1 MKMSRV
7 DDILKLVPD
16 APLWDIDWGLIETS
30 ALKEH
35 VDAMRRTPQS
45 LCWHAEGDV
54 WTHTRMVCEALV
66 TMQEYREL
74 PSLQRQ
80 ILFLA
85 ALLHDVGKPL
95 TTRQEGQEWVSPSHS
110 TKGALQARYFLWKE
124 CGMCGAS
131 EFQAMREAIVLL
143 IKHHS
148 FPPHAL
154 EKEGN
159 ERKMI
164 SIAASAELIP
174 DFSLKMLYL
183 LSKADALG
191 RECEDKADFVA
202 QVDLF
207 AELAKEHE
215 CYEGP
220 VKFASDYTR
229 RAYFSGSDVWPQQ
242 ELYDETW
249 GEVVMMCGL
258 PGTGKDYWIE
268 HNCKDMQ
275 VVSLDDIRR
284 RYKLSPEGNQSE
296 VASIG
301 REEAK
306 VYLRKHQPF
315 MWNATCIT
323 VDIRRQ
329 LIELFESYGAS
340 VRIVYLETDME
351 TQLERNSNR
360 EHPVPETVICSMLRK
375 LSPPEVYE
383 AKSIEWQI
391 V

>member
-30 ALKEH
+30 ELKGH

-45 LCWHAEGDV
+45 PRWHAEGDV

-159 ERKMI
+159 EHKMI
-164 SIAASAELIP
+164 SIAASAELVH
-174 DFSLKMLYL
+174 DFSLKMLHL

-258 PGTGKDYWIE
+258 PGAGKDYWIE
-268 HNCKDMQ
+268 HNCKDMP

-284 RYKLSPEGNQSE
+284 RYKVSPEGNQSE
-296 VASIG
+296 VACIG
-301 REEAK
+301 KAEAK

-315 MWNATCIT
+315 VWNATCIT

-351 TQLERNSNR
+351 TQLKRNANR
-360 EHPVPETVICSMLRK
+360 EYSVPESVIYAMLRK
-375 LSPPEVYE
+375 IVLPEVHE
-383 AKSIEWQI
+383 ARIVEWKYF
-391 V
+391 

>member
-1 MKMSRV
+1 MSRV

-35 VDAMRRTPQS
+35 VDAMRHTPQS
-45 LCWHAEGDV
+45 PRWHAEGDV

-66 TMQEYREL
+66 SMQEYREL
-74 PSLQRQ
+74 PPAQRQ

-85 ALLHDVGKPL
+85 ALLHDVGKTL

-110 TKGALQARYFLWKE
+110 TKGALLARYFLWKE
-124 CGMCGAS
+124 YGMCGTP
-131 EFQAMREAIVLL
+131 ELQAMREATVQL

-148 FPPHAL
+148 FPPYAL
-154 EKEGN
+154 EKERN

-164 SIAASAELIP
+164 SIAASAELVP
-174 DFSLKMLYL
+174 DFSLKLLYL

-191 RECEDKADFVA
+191 RECEDKEDFAA

-229 RAYFSGSDVWPQQ
+229 RAYFSGSDVWLQQ

-268 HNCKDMQ
+268 HNCKDMP

-284 RYKLSPEGNQSE
+284 RYKVSPESNQSE

-301 REEAK
+301 KAEAK

-315 MWNATCIT
+315 VWNATCIT

-329 LIELFESYGAS
+329 LIDLFESYGAS
-340 VRIVYLETDME
+340 VRIVYLETDWA
-351 TQLERNSNR
+351 TQLLRNAGR
-360 EHPVPETVICSMLRK
+360 EYKVPEITSDAMLRK
-375 LSPPEVYE
+375 LSLPEIHE
-383 AKSIEWQI
+383 ARRIQWMC

>member
-45 LCWHAEGDV
+45 PRWHAEGDV
-54 WTHTRMVCEALV
+54 WTHTRMICEALV

-95 TTRQEGQEWVSPSHS
+95 TTRQDGREWVSPSHS
-110 TKGALQARYFLWKE
+110 TKGALLARYLLWKE
-124 CGMCGAS
+124 CGMCGTS
-131 EFQAMREAIVLL
+131 EFQAMREATVQL

-148 FPPHAL
+148 FPPYAL

-159 ERKMI
+159 EHKMI

-215 CYEGP
+215 CYDGP

-258 PGTGKDYWIE
+258 PGTGKDYWVE
-268 HNCKDMQ
+268 QNCKDMP

-301 REEAK
+301 KEEAK

-315 MWNATCIT
+315 VWNATCIT

-375 LSPPEVYE
+375 LSPPEVHE
-383 AKSIEWQI
+383 SKKVEWI